1 MKPLLVK
8 QQPGSGRLL
17 QGKTSSLVLPDLR
30 LTPVLDEVL
39 GKQPLRSLGPLKPA
53 AGKKRTELVP

>member
-1 MKPLLVK
+1 MN
-8 QQPGSGRLL
+8 R
-17 QGKTSSLVLPDLR
+17 LVLPDLR